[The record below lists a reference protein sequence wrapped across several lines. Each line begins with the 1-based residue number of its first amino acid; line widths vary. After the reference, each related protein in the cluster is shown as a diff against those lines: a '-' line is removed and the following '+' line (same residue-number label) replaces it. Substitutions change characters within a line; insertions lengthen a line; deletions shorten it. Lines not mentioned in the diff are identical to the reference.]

1 MKHSQL
7 RQLIREHIKEVFSA
21 SEDKA
26 FKELMAWHA
35 GTYFLEFNDAPGGR
49 QKWHINDKL
58 EDGISN
64 NSDDYDN
71 SLADWKKYYNI
82 VKAQEGGKVEATLF
96 PQTHTADA
104 KILNVNSNIRQNA
117 INPTAG
123 TWTWLATTNEKGE
136 DELQLLSPKDPS
148 R

>member
-1 MKHSQL
+1 MRLMSELKANL
-7 RQLIREHIKEVFSA
+7 DDYVMTDA

-26 FKELMAWHA
+26 FKELMTWHA

-71 SLADWKKYYNI
+71 SLADWKKYYDI
-82 VKAQEGGKVEATLF
+82 VKREGGKVEATLF

-117 INPTAG
+117 ISPTAG

-136 DELQLLSPKDPS
+136 AELQLLSPKDPS